1 VSTRVKTSN
10 PRYGIRPD
18 LTTKEAFATRPDTD
32 PNGPPGIWRR
42 DTPPSDDD
50 AMDIT
55 HVIHS
60 VFSNPDLYAAA
71 DAVPPRSKLKPGC
84 PADYPNWAL
93 TGYGALLSAYGSSR
107 AAHTALQVER
117 NWAYVLETVAAV
129 CGQETVDALRE
140 KAKTHGPTRN
150 HWNYWSKVNKKH
162 WDTVQETLVPL
173 FVKQAQEQGL
183 LDPTG
188 KVSYTSPNQ
197 ANTIYGDG
205 KVMTGPT
212 RPRKGVTF
220 DSETGE
226 WLHQGKPVRH
236 DPASSLWA
244 EGGDDGE
251 DAYGTKFV
259 FTSVRGTGFYN
270 KVNLVMGKQVEGGAT
285 EAQHCLA
292 HARRVMELA
301 GAGVHAIAWDGALSS
316 VHIDELMREH
326 GLVVASPVKAK
337 RNPDNVRSGKKAP
350 SRVEKERDYGTHT
363 ERGHAGPCQHKLRL
377 LGGRLGEVLV
387 DNTGKE
393 TWVPIQIDKLTRTGK
408 PGAYRW
414 YHELTIACPTNDEH
428 TPACLQNRC
437 LGDHDGC
444 TLGGH
449 PYRLPLVQTQA
460 DTDADFRR
468 SEYARQLPP
477 DTQGYARTFGRRPP
491 AESDN
496 AQREQ
501 RYTWKRIPATAMTSR
516 ASSCSSGACW
526 RTARA
531 DGTTSGSTHTTRPPP
546 DQHHTNSTT
555 QRVTTTPGHPETH
568 PGVGPSAARP
578 LPRQGQR
585 QAY

>member
-1 VSTRVKTSN
+1 VSARRKNTN
-10 PRYGIRPD
+10 PRYGIRPV
-18 LTTKEAFATRPDTD
+18 LSAKEAFATRTDTD
-32 PNGPPGIWRR
+32 PDGPPGIWRR

-71 DAVPPRSKLKPGC
+71 NAVPPRSKKKPGC
-84 PADYPNWAL
+84 PADYPNWVLA
-93 TGYGALLSAYGSSR
+93 GFGALLSAYGSSR
-107 AAHTALQVER
+107 AAHTGLQVDR
-117 NWAYVLETVAAV
+117 NWAYVLETVAAAQ
-129 CGQETVDALRE
+129 GQGTVDALRD
-140 KAKTHGPTRN
+140 KAKQHGPNRN

-162 WDTVQETLVPL
+162 WDTIQETLVPL

-188 KVSYTSPNQ
+188 KVSYASPNQ

-226 WLHQGKPVRH
+226 WLHKGRPVRQ

-251 DAYGTKFV
+251 EAYGTKFV

-337 RNPDNVRSGKKAP
+337 SNPDGIRSGKVAA
-350 SRVEKERDYGTHT
+350 SRIEKERHYATVKDRSPH
-363 ERGHAGPCQHKLRL
+363 GPCRHNLVMR
-377 LGGRLGEVLV
+377 GGRLGQVLI
-387 DNTGKE
+387 DSAGTE
-393 TWVPIQIDKLTRTGK
+393 TWVPLRIDKLVRTGQ

-414 YHELTIACPTNDEH
+414 YHELTIDCSTNNEH
-428 TPACLQNRC
+428 TPRC
-437 LGDHDGC
+437 ADGHAGGC
-444 TLGGH
+444 TLGQPGGCTSGSH
-449 PYRLPLVQTQA
+449 PYRLPLVQTKD
-460 DTDADFRR
+460 DTDAGFRR
-468 SEYARQLPP
+468 AEYARQLPP

-496 AQREQ
+496 SQREQ
-501 RYTWKRIPATAMTSR
+501 RYTWERIPAYGNDQQSLIMLLGSLLENSKSR
-516 ASSCSSGACW
+516 WHYQRLHA
-526 RTARA
+526 
-531 DGTTSGSTHTTRPPP
+531 H
-546 DQHHTNSTT
+546 DQA
-555 QRVTTTPGHPETH
+555 V
-568 PGVGPSAARP
+568 A
-578 LPRQGQR
+578 
-585 QAY
+585 